1 MHKACLKALVQQ
13 LFCAA
18 WVAAVPPPPLP
29 AEPLHLLFFF
39 LALVHHRGDGYG
51 CSGSGTFRASWHL
64 EGIKLFQVQVQF
76 SWQDL
81 NPLMLHPHP
90 HLPTP
95 PQCDLCS
102 GPVGVSGWGDK
113 RGWTLSISS
122 WCTSRRRSLVSKDS
136 EETSST
142 PAASFCLWYD
152 HNSINYSVRVPR
164 RAPTFDLTSYAL

>member
-1 MHKACLKALVQQ
+1 MQKACLKAVQQ

-29 AEPLHLLFFF
+29 AKPLHLVFFF

-76 SWQDL
+76 SSQDL
-81 NPLMLHPHP
+81 KPLMLR
-90 HLPTP
+90 P
-95 PQCDLCS
+95 PPPSPNSRPVWLMLW
-102 GPVGVSGWGDK
+102 PVGASGSGDK

-122 WCTSRRRSLVSKDS
+122 WYPSRRLSLLSKDS
-136 EETSST
+136 EESSFT

-152 HNSINYSVRVPR
+152 RNSINYSVCVPR
-164 RAPTFDLTSYAL
+164 RAPTFDLTSNAL